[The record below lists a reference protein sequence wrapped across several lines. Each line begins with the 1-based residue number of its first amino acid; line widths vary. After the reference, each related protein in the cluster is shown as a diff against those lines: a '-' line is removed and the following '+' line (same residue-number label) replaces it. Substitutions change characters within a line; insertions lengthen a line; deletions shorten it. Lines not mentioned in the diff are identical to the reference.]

1 MLDAKKP
8 VKCYVWSR
16 DVNSAENWTLR
27 KSDQKH
33 LESFKMC
40 CRRRMEKISW
50 TDRVED
56 EEAIFSVRRK
66 EISYVH

>member
-8 VKCYVWSR
+8 VNCYVWSR
-16 DVNSAENWTLR
+16 DVCGAEHWTLR

-33 LESFKMC
+33 LEIFEMWC
-40 CRRRMEKISW
+40 LIRW

-56 EEAIFSVRRK
+56 EE
-66 EISYVH
+66 

>member
-8 VKCYVWSR
+8 VKCCVWCR
-16 DVNSAENWTLR
+16 DVYGAENSNLR

-33 LESFKMC
+33 PEGFEMWC
-40 CRRRMEKISW
+40 QRRMEKIIW

-56 EEAIFSVRRK
+56 EEAICRVRRK
-66 EISYVH
+66 EISYVQ